1 MLSCFFF
8 FFFLKI
14 SLLLPIVPRVIEV
27 HEKDNGDVK
36 FLTKTENEE
45 VDDRGLSQEDQNWPE
60 QKDVVG
66 RAGGFSPYV
75 GRVTVIMKDDPKFKH
90 AVLAVMGA
98 YVLLFVNPKMKN
110 SSWDQIEES
119 SVEKERK
126 SSI

>member
-1 MLSCFFF
+1 MLSFFF
-8 FFFLKI
+8 FFFKI

-98 YVLLFVNPKMKN
+98 YVLLKR
-110 SSWDQIEES
+110 ES
-119 SVEKERK
+119 
-126 SSI
+126 